1 MVLNPALIWVNYA
14 ENFQKAPEAI
24 YNLSRKVSVKQQK
37 KKKVK
42 RQEELSFPKSIFP
55 GGTVGKEFS
64 CQRRRRRIFLGQE
77 DPLEEE
83 IATHSSVL
91 AWKIPWT
98 EECAGLQSMGLH
110 RVGQN

>member
-55 GGTVGKEFS
+55 GGTVGKEF